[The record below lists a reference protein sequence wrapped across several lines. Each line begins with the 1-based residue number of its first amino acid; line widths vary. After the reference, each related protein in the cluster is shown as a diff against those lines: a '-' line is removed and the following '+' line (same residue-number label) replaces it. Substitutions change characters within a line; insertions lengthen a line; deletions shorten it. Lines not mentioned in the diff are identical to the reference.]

1 MYLCLCELTLQCKLC
16 EATISCNGVT
26 IASHLLNNHKLTIHE
41 YERQYLINGL
51 PTPVKVVELK
61 RNILQYRVLALFFG
75 IRNSF
80 FLLLK
85 HWTYESLG

>member
-61 RNILQYRVLALFFG
+61 RNILQYRVLALVFG
-75 IRNSF
+75 IINSSCF
-80 FLLLK
+80 IKTLDI
-85 HWTYESLG
+85 

>member
-61 RNILQYRVLALFFG
+61 RNILQYRVLVLFLGLEIVLFF
-75 IRNSF
+75 
-80 FLLLK
+80 
-85 HWTYESLG
+85 Y